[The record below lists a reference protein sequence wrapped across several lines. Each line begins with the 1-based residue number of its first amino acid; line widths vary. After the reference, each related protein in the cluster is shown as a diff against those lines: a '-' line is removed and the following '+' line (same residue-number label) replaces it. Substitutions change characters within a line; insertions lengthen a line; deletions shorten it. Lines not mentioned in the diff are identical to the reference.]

1 MLTGYMLQITI
12 FFQKTKNLQNQSK
25 LSIFIFFSSY
35 HYIFTRFIFPIY
47 TAVFINSYINC
58 SLKMQEN
65 KKRIC
70 LFRNYFTHCIAMVI
84 YYFGVRLK
92 VGPIAISGMLLV
104 RVIDIYCRECGS
116 FYGPPSLI
124 MTNGIC
130 NSVHTRDTYSDL
142 GKQKN
147 QTDCSIFLFIWQY
160 IAIHVPYWHYII
172 ATNLAF

>member
-1 MLTGYMLQITI
+1 MQEHKTNKEI
-12 FFQKTKNLQNQSK
+12 QKL
-25 LSIFIFFSSY
+25 FFSIVLQY
-35 HYIFTRFIFPIY
+35 
-47 TAVFINSYINC
+47 
-58 SLKMQEN
+58 
-65 KKRIC
+65 
-70 LFRNYFTHCIAMVI
+70 VI

-142 GKQKN
+142 VKQKN

-160 IAIHVPYWHYII
+160 IAIHVYC
-172 ATNLAF
+172 

>member
-1 MLTGYMLQITI
+1 MQEHKTNKEI
-12 FFQKTKNLQNQSK
+12 QKL
-25 LSIFIFFSSY
+25 FFSIVLQY
-35 HYIFTRFIFPIY
+35 
-47 TAVFINSYINC
+47 
-58 SLKMQEN
+58 
-65 KKRIC
+65 
-70 LFRNYFTHCIAMVI
+70 VI

-142 GKQKN
+142 VKQKKK
-147 QTDCSIFLFIWQY
+147 TDRLLYLLVYLAIYSHTCTVTLQALYHSLGMLIFL
-160 IAIHVPYWHYII
+160 AK
-172 ATNLAF
+172 NLGF